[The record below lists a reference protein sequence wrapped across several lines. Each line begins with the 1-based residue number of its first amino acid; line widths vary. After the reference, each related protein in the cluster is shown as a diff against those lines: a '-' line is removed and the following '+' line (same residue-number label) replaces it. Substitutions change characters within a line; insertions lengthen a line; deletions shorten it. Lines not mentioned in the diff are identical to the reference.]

1 MDTTVLLQQKEE
13 KLSSSPGNSSANEK
27 PPHLELPVYSS
38 GRLICNSLFQ
48 LPPFSLKTGGSP
60 LVSRT
65 CLQFCYSLSVPDCN
79 SRSSLDEPIFY
90 RQNNRQ
96 FLFLGSTKAMGSFAD
111 VLEEEEQETLQGFC
125 REKIPAEEERR
136 ASPRFTTCWK

>member
-27 PPHLELPVYSS
+27 PLHLELPVYSS

-79 SRSSLDEPIFY
+79 SRSSPDEPIFY
-90 RQNNRQ
+90 QQNNRQ
-96 FLFLGSTKAMGSFAD
+96 FLFLGSTKAMGSLLMSWRRRNRRLSRD
-111 VLEEEEQETLQGFC
+111 
-125 REKIPAEEERR
+125 PAGKRFLPRR
-136 ASPRFTTCWK
+136 NAELL